1 MPNLSPL
8 EMHAWQG
15 FLHTHAAI
23 WKALDAALAE
33 DELSMPAYELLHTL
47 QEAGDAG
54 LRMTELAKT
63 LRFSSGGLTRL
74 VDKLERRGT
83 VERRR
88 CPVDGRGFEAVLTPT
103 GKRELRR
110 VHAKHVR
117 QVRSHFLDR
126 LDPTD
131 LEALTRIW
139 AKLA

>member
-1 MPNLSPL
+1 
-8 EMHAWQG
+8 MHAWQG

-74 VDKLERRGT
+74 VDKLERRGM

-88 CPVDGRGFEAVLTPT
+88 CPVDGRGFEAVLTPA